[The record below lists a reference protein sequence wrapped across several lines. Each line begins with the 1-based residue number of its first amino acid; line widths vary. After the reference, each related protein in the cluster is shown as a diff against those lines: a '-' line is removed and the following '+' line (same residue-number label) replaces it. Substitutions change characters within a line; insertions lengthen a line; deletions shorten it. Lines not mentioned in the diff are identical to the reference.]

1 MSDVAPELP
10 KPTAMLHWEQQA
22 GYGVAGAVAIGGV
35 LSGIVD
41 HNTLAAALGIGA
53 ALLLAFGAYRG
64 QRVIAAVIGMPC
76 VVVAQYLPV
85 ELIAMG
91 YLFLLVMRTS
101 NARSKLRYSQPRAS
115 SAERRAATEARIA
128 EKQAKRK
135 GLAPPS
141 ASKKPTANRRYTPP
155 KPKKVRPKPS
165 AERDAEGS
173 KKRDRPSEDSKKRSE
188 DLKK

>member
-1 MSDVAPELP
+1 MSEVVPELP
-10 KPTAMLHWEQQA
+10 KPTAMLHWEQQV
-22 GYGVAGAVAIGGV
+22 GYGVAGAVAVGGV

-41 HNTLAAALGIGA
+41 HNTLATALGIGA

-101 NARSKLRYSQPRAS
+101 NARSKLRYSQPRVS
-115 SAERRAATEARIA
+115 SAERRAANEARIA

-135 GLAPPS
+135 GLPPPS
-141 ASKKPTANRRYTPP
+141 ASKKPTASKRYTPP

-165 AERDAEGS
+165 SERDAEGS
-173 KKRDRPSEDSKKRSE
+173 KKRDRPSEDSKKSSE
-188 DLKK
+188 DSKK